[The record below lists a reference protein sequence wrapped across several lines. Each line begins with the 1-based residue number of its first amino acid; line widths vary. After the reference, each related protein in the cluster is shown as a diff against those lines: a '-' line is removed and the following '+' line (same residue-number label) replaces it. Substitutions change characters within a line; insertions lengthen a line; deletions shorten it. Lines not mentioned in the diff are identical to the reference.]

1 LQPIL
6 NLYIMKLSEQ
16 VEKVLHKIQNIEVP
30 ENLSLSE
37 AGRAFYEKFIPL
49 AGEKETVFQIDQKG
63 IT

>member
-1 LQPIL
+1 
-6 NLYIMKLSEQ
+6 MKLSEQ

-30 ENLSLSE
+30 EDLSLSE